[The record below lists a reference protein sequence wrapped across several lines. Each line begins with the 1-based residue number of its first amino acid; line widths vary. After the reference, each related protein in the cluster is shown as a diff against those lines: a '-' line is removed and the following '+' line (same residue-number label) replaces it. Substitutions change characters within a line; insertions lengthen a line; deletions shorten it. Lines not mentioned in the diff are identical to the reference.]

1 MGKKEVVNEIKIIK
15 DLEAM
20 GVELFPDNDGG
31 LWYFDPVDGTTKY
44 I

>member
-1 MGKKEVVNEIKIIK
+1 MGKKEVVDEIKIIK
-15 DLEAM
+15 DLEAK

-31 LWYFDPVDGTTKY
+31 LWYKDPVDKSIKY